1 MYYKAKKNVFCY
13 SGEHGN
19 LNVYECYGKIWQQFI
34 KINEI
39 TTVAKK
45 FFYYIFL
52 YYTILNL

>member
-45 FFYYIFL
+45 LFL